1 MNSSFST
8 NKRKKEKND
17 CHSIKKKKKLSIIEG
32 ICMNNTFNDNKKEKN
47 INKNLVNI
55 KGNFI
60 KKEEYKKIKKNNKS
74 LKLEISS
81 IPKTI
86 YQNKNYLTIIHSNNK
101 KEENYQQNSFNKNN
115 KVNKNKNTSNQ
126 VSFAVY
132 NYTAKRINRKKTIQ
146 EEIKPK
152 KSKENNYSINEE
164 KSKQKNNK
172 YFTLNNYKNITNNIL
187 KYKIDKDESLNS
199 NKIEY
204 KNKIRII

>member
-1 MNSSFST
+1 
-8 NKRKKEKND
+8 
-17 CHSIKKKKKLSIIEG
+17 
-32 ICMNNTFNDNKKEKN
+32 MNNTFNDNKKEKN
-47 INKNLVNI
+47 TNKNLVNI

-60 KKEEYKKIKKNNKS
+60 KKKEYKKIKKNNKS

-81 IPKTI
+81 ILKTI

-126 VSFAVY
+126 ISLCY
-132 NYTAKRINRKKTIQ
+132 YKYSAKRINRKKTIQ

-152 KSKENNYSINEE
+152 KNKENNYSINEE

-172 YFTLNNYKNITNNIL
+172 YFTLNNYKNITNKIFPIKDINKINIL
-187 KYKIDKDESLNS
+187 KYKIDKDESLIQI
-199 NKIEY
+199 K
-204 KNKIRII
+204 